1 MRISTVTMFEQSTA
15 SMNRQQSDLMNISQ
29 QIASGRRV
37 VNPSD
42 DPQAASRAIGVDQA
56 KAVTEQYSD
65 ARVSA
70 RNSLAQTESIIN
82 SVSDAITSAKG
93 LLIQAS
99 SDTLTNEN
107 RESIAS
113 ELKGVYETM
122 LGQANSTDGN
132 GRYLFGGYNDS
143 EPPFVKDA
151 AGSVQYKGDS
161 NAREQRV
168 DATRLMPVA
177 DNGETIFKSV
187 PSGAGYV
194 AEADN
199 ANTGNVTFRGPQIND
214 VKDTTDFR
222 ITFTSDSLFDIET
235 YDNDSNSWNPP
246 DPTGQTYSGGDSS
259 QQITVGGISIT
270 LEGTPAAGDE
280 ILVAKS
286 GGGVRGAD
294 LFRTMEEAIR
304 VLENP
309 ADNPTKKADQR
320 NTLNTAMRDLDNS
333 LDNVLT
339 VRASAGARLN
349 ELDVIDAVSSNRT
362 LNYEQTLSDLVD
374 LDYTEAI
381 SEYSLRQVGMQAA
394 QKAFVDIKGLS
405 LFNYM

>member
-65 ARVSA
+65 SRVSA

-107 RESIAS
+107 REAIAS

-143 EPPFVKDA
+143 NPPFVKQGD
-151 AGSVQYKGDS
+151 GGVVYQGDS

-199 ANTGNVTFRGPQIND
+199 DNIGNVTFRGPQIND
-214 VKDTTDFR
+214 VKDAKDFR
-222 ITFTSDSLFDIET
+222 ITFTSDSEFNIET
-235 YDNDSNSWNPP
+235 YDDANNSWTLDATN
-246 DPTGQTYSGGDSS
+246 QVYNGGDSA
-259 QQITVGGISIT
+259 QQIPVGGISIT

-286 GGGVRGAD
+286 GGDVRGAD

-304 VLENP
+304 VLEDP
-309 ADNPTKKADQR
+309 ADDPTKKADQR